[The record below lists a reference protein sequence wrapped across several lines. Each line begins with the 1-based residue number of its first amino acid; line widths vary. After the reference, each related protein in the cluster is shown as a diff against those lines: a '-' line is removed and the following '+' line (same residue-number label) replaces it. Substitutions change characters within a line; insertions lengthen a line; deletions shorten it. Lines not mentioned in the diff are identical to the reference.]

1 MAEQVGKNAVK
12 LSSEGGSKEV
22 LMARIA
28 EAESK
33 GLDGLFNAPQA
44 PGSPSVAVET
54 RAPVDI
60 APVQAPAPQTP
71 KPKEEELKPE
81 SVQKYKDS
89 DGKLDLAKVE
99 KSNEHLMRGIES
111 REEKLLKLN
120 RELQKKFHHVGQEL
134 AAKSIETP
142 EADPIEFTDEGKK
155 RIIADMGLDPNDVT
169 SQKLLDSIVKISR
182 TVARRETEPFVK
194 DVRNIT
200 ESTQE
205 TRSLK
210 ELDDLVKEGNDWIIN
225 EGTTRFDKVL
235 EERPYLRQSRTPYR
249 DALRFMELQRPDNQ
263 PTQARVGAQTP
274 ILGASQ
280 TVPPPSTLPP
290 STPEQDIESLS
301 LSLRSA
307 MTEKNFQKAKEIEAQ
322 MDRVYR
328 GMYRR

>member
-12 LSSEGGSKEV
+12 LASEGGTKEE

-28 EAESK
+28 QAESK
-33 GLDGLFNAPQA
+33 GLEGIFKSPQA
-44 PGSPSVAVET
+44 PDGPSVAVES

-60 APVQAPAPQTP
+60 APVQAPAPPTP
-71 KPKEEELKPE
+71 QPKADEIKPE
-81 SVQKYKDS
+81 RVQKFKDS
-89 DGKLDLAKVE
+89 DGKLDLAKIE
-99 KSNEHLMRGIES
+99 KSNEHLQRGIES

-120 RELQKKFHHVGQEL
+120 RELQKKFTATSQEL
-134 AAKSIETP
+134 AAKGNATP
-142 EADPIEFTDEGKK
+142 EADSIEFTDEGKRK
-155 RIIADMGLDPNDVT
+155 IIADMGLDPNDAT
-169 SQKLLDSIVKISR
+169 SQKLIDSVVKIAR

-194 DVRNIT
+194 DVRHIT
-200 ESTQE
+200 EVTQE
-205 TRSLK
+205 SRSLK
-210 ELDDLVKEGNDWIIN
+210 ELDDLVREGNDWIIT

-249 DALRFMELQRPDNQ
+249 DALRFMELPRQDSQ
-263 PTQARVGAQTP
+263 PANARVGAQTP

-290 STPEQDIESLS
+290 STPEQDIETLS
-301 LSLRSA
+301 VELRYAVS
-307 MTEKNFQKAKEIEAQ
+307 EKNFQKAKEIEAQ

>member
-1 MAEQVGKNAVK
+1 MAEQVGNNAVK
-12 LSSEGGSKEV
+12 LASEGGSKEA

-33 GLDGLFNAPQA
+33 GLVGLFNAPQA
-44 PGSPSVAVET
+44 PDGPSVAVET

-71 KPKEEELKPE
+71 KPKEEELKPA

-134 AAKSIETP
+134 AAKSSEMP

-182 TVARRETEPFVK
+182 TVARRETEPFAK
-194 DVRNIT
+194 DVRHIT
-200 ESTQE
+200 EVTQE

-210 ELDDLVKEGNDWIIN
+210 ELDDLVKEGNEWIIT
-225 EGTTRFDKVL
+225 EGTSRFDKVL

-249 DALRFMELQRPDNQ
+249 DALRFMELQRLDNQ

>member
-1 MAEQVGKNAVK
+1 MVEQVGKNAVK
-12 LSSEGGSKEV
+12 LASEGGTKEE
-22 LMARIA
+22 LIARIA
-28 EAESK
+28 QAESK
-33 GLDGLFNAPQA
+33 GLEGIFKSPQA
-44 PGSPSVAVET
+44 PDGPSVAVEI

-60 APVQAPAPQTP
+60 APVQAPAPTTP
-71 KPKEEELKPE
+71 QPKAEEIKPE
-81 SVQKYKDS
+81 SVQKFKDS
-89 DGKLDLAKVE
+89 DGKLDLAKIE
-99 KSNEHLMRGIES
+99 KSNEHLQRGIES

-120 RELQKKFHHVGQEL
+120 RELQKKFTATSQEL
-134 AAKSIETP
+134 AAKSNVTP
-142 EADPIEFTDEGKK
+142 EAEPIEFTDEGKRK
-155 RIIADMGLDPNDVT
+155 IIADMGLDPNDAT
-169 SQKLLDSIVKISR
+169 SQKLIDSVVKIAR

-194 DVRNIT
+194 DVRHIT
-200 ESTQE
+200 EVTQE

-210 ELDDLVKEGNDWIIN
+210 ELDDLVKEGNDWIIS
-225 EGTTRFDKVL
+225 EGNTRFDKVL
-235 EERPYLRQSRTPYR
+235 EERPYLRQSKTPYR
-249 DALRFMELQRPDNQ
+249 DALRFMELPRPDNQ

-307 MTEKNFQKAKEIEAQ
+307 MSEKNFQKAKEIEAQ